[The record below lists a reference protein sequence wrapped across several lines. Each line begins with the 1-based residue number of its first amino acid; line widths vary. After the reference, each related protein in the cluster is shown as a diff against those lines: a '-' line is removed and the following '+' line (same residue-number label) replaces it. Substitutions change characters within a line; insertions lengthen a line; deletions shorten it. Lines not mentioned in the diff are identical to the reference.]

1 MANDSEAYAIVETV
15 IVLGHKLG
23 MQVLAEG
30 VETQENLE
38 QLTALG
44 CDLAQ
49 GYHVARPQFSK
60 DITDWLI
67 QYPLKSQVS

>member
-1 MANDSEAYAIVETV
+1 MDNDKEASAIVETV

-30 VETQENLE
+30 VETQDNLDA
-38 QLTALG
+38 LTAMG

-49 GYHVARPQFSK
+49 GYHFFRPQPSE
-60 DITDWLI
+60 DITAWLMSHPI
-67 QYPLKSQVS
+67 QKMA